1 MATTVAPQFLRPKD
15 AAVYLGL
22 SIATVARMR
31 ADGTGPVFTQLLNAS
46 AVTYEIAALDAWL
59 RHRPRY
65 KSTSERTVAETVAA

>member
-31 ADGTGPVFTQLLNAS
+31 ADGTGPEFTQLNAS

-65 KSTSERTVAETVAA
+65 KSTTERTVAETAAA